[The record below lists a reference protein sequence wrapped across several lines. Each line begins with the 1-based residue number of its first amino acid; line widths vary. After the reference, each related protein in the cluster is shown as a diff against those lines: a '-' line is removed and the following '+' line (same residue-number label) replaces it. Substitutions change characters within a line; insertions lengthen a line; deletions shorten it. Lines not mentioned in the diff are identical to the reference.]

1 MSDYAA
7 DAAGLVERSAAAF
20 ITAVPAQPAD
30 DGYFGPASATWRVAG
45 DISAPVAGLRAL
57 LMQALHPLAMAGVD
71 QHSDWRRDPVGR
83 LAATSAYLA
92 TLTFGDR
99 AAADQ
104 AAARVRRVHEHVRGV
119 FDGEAYSA
127 SDPTLLL
134 WVHATF
140 VDSGLAACELFGTP
154 VDADAY
160 VREMAV
166 SAALLGAPE
175 GLIPTDKASLSAFIT
190 SLVPRLALTDA
201 ARESAAYLLDPPG
214 MEDDIADLWEEVRTA
229 VLISLPAWAVS
240 LYGLPAMAPV
250 TVAGRKEIRGALGLL
265 DAVFMGEPGVLEARQ
280 RITLRMRAT

>member
-1 MSDYAA
+1 MESYAA

-20 ITAVPAQPAD
+20 IAAVPTQPAD
-30 DGYFGPASATWRVAG
+30 DGYFGPGSATWRLAS
-45 DISAPVAGLRAL
+45 DLSAPVAGLRAL

-92 TLTFGDR
+92 TVTFGDR

-104 AAARVRRVHEHVRGV
+104 AAARVRRVHEHVRGD
-119 FDGEAYSA
+119 FAGEPYSA

-154 VDADAY
+154 GDADAY
-160 VREMAV
+160 VREMAI
-166 SAALLGAPE
+166 SAALLGVPE
-175 GLIPTDKASLSAFIT
+175 ELIPSDTASLASFIT
-190 SLVPRLALTDA
+190 TLVPRLTLTPA
-201 ARESAAYLLDPPG
+201 AQESASYLLDPPG
-214 MEDDIADLWEEVRTA
+214 MDDEIADLWQEIRDA
-229 VLISLPAWAVS
+229 VLISLPAFALD
-240 LYGLPAMAPV
+240 LYGYSAPAQA
-250 TVAGRKEIRGALGLL
+250 TRSEIRATLGVL

-280 RITLRMRAT
+280 RITLRMRAA